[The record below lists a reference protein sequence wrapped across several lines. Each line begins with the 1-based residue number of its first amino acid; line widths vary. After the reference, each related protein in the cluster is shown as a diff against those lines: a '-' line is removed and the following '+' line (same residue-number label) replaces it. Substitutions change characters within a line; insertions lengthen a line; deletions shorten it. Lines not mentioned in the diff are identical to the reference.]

1 MKNALRLLALTT
13 LALTPTAVDGQSV
26 FNSAGLGRQVEA
38 IDGRSR
44 ALGSVG
50 IGLRGGSISPVD
62 PAAAAG
68 LGFASAVMVAQ
79 PSWVE
84 MSQDGVPAGDFT
96 GTRFPLLGIAYP
108 LLGGMGTIHFAS
120 VLDQGFSSERV
131 VSVDLGGT
139 SYDVMDNFLQEG
151 GVSNASLGFAR
162 SIGSSLA
169 VGVALGRYTGSVTRT
184 LTRDFGDLDLEGAEP
199 FGTQGRWGYAG
210 TSVTAG
216 ASTDIRDVVHI
227 AGSVRWSSALE
238 AKATSG
244 APGGDR
250 SYDLPLEL
258 RIGASAVLAPGLLV
272 VASAVQADWSDMQD
286 DFTTTVPVGDASG
299 YGVGLELSRVRFL
312 GRSAPLRVGYRRTG
326 LPFGAGNDDSGYE
339 RVFTG
344 GLGFALNETNGV
356 TLAGVDIG
364 IERGERISGSFTEQ
378 FWRATGTIR
387 VAGF

>member
-26 FNSAGLGRQVEA
+26 FNSAGLGRQIEA

-44 ALGSVG
+44 GLGSVG

-84 MSQDGVPAGDFT
+84 MSRDGVPTGDFT

-108 LLGGMGTIHFAS
+108 MLGGMGTIHFGS

-151 GVSNASLGFAR
+151 GVSNASVGFAR
-162 SIGSSLA
+162 NIGSSLA

-184 LTRDFGDLDLEGAEP
+184 LTRDFADLDLERAEP

-216 ASTDIRDVVHI
+216 ASTDIRNVVHV
-227 AGSVRWSSALE
+227 AGSIRWSSGLE
-238 AKATSG
+238 ANATSG
-244 APGGDR
+244 TPGGDR

-258 RIGASAVLAPGLLV
+258 RVGASAVLAPGLLL
-272 VASAVQADWSDMQD
+272 VASAVQADWSDLQD

-326 LPFGAGNDDSGYE
+326 LPFGAGTDASGHE
-339 RVFTG
+339 RVFSG